1 MTVNGSNL
9 INTSVNGL
17 PTDVDDRP
25 FSFAIGTQIFL
36 NPVDDPT
43 DGVVTFKFNP
53 DLLTSTAVQG
63 ESTLAIGLAT
73 DAELNSLANWDS
85 TYISTPNADAFP
97 IGFCRLT
104 TTPSQIGVNVEG
116 AEVTSIGRTTEA
128 TAVSISQNTF
138 TITGH
143 PYKTGDR
150 VTVSSTGTMPAG
162 LTSTISYYVIADS
175 VDTIKFSL
183 TALGASTGA
192 EVDIQSI
199 GSGTIQVA
207 NDELF
212 TLTRTGSTGS
222 VALKKDVTTIAT
234 FTNSNSTSPLRLFY
248 WCREQSVSS
257 SLPIFSEIK
266 VRGAL

>member
-17 PTDVDDRP
+17 PTDADDRP

-43 DGVVTFKFNP
+43 DSVVSFKFNP
-53 DLLTSTAVQG
+53 DLLTSTGGQG
-63 ESTLAIGLAT
+63 EPTVSIGLAT
-73 DAELNSLANWDS
+73 DSELNTLANWDS
-85 TYISTPNADAFP
+85 TYISSPNADAFP
-97 IGFCRLT
+97 VGFNRKT
-104 TTPSQIGVNVEG
+104 SQSSQISISIEG
-116 AEVTSIGRTTEA
+116 SEVSTLGRTTEA
-128 TAVSISQNTF
+128 TSVSLAQNTF
-138 TITGH
+138 TIIGH
-143 PYKTGDR
+143 PYKSGDR
-150 VTVSSTGTMPAG
+150 VVVTSTGTIPGG
-162 LTSTISYYVIADS
+162 LSGALSYYVIVDS
-175 VDTIKFSL
+175 VDTIKF
-183 TALGASTGA
+183 ALSATGA
-192 EVDIQSI
+192 ISGVEVDIQTI

-222 VALKKDVTTIAT
+222 VVLKKDVVPIAT
-234 FTNSNSTSPLRLFY
+234 FTNANPTSPLRLFY

-257 SLPIFSEIK
+257 SLPIFTEIK